1 MRTPSIV
8 QKGWFI
14 PAVFFAIA
22 IPLALALMG
31 LNRPYDAIP
40 DQDLLWAS
48 EALRLHS
55 GRGPSYADHPGIYWT
70 LSFLLKLKYLPT
82 IGIDFLTKDGF
93 LSPDGAKN
101 LIQISRLEN
110 GLLCGLCSISFIPIM
125 RCLGI
130 SRILTIAGMATITC
144 STGLLTAVSEIRNE
158 ITSVIF
164 MSSYINLNLLASNI
178 KNNSNA
184 YIPNRTSIAL
194 ALVAIPC
201 FFAAAFCKQQVLLAS
216 PLIFVAALASNK
228 GSLKTATTSLRK
240 KPHLAWLAVLL
251 IGLLPWIFAASPDI
265 DLINAPFWIA
275 INLGLWI
282 TLSATSSLPQTA
294 KNHWQLGL
302 FIGIT
307 EIATTKVLAFNW
319 WRQAVTGFP
328 SWMFYNANHKD
339 QVQQGVAALIHY
351 AQDSSVLIALCGVS
365 LFVVIVQLI
374 YQVTTSDPSR
384 QAQLQLFS
392 IGFSL
397 ILLIANTARFAV
409 RYEIYFFPAIFIS
422 LLWITST
429 SFQRQNQNIALKFS
443 SLTLISLIAIRSILN
458 LTALPTLINEAQPR
472 SFLCFGQ
479 HMDRLME
486 LTCAGSCKNFEEAA
500 IGKNQYDSK
509 SGP

>member
-1 MRTPSIV
+1 MRAPSIV

-14 PAVFFAIA
+14 PAVLFAFA

-55 GRGPSYADHPGIYWT
+55 GRGPSYADHPGVYWT
-70 LSFLLKLKYLPT
+70 LSYLLKLNYLPSL
-82 IGIDFLTKDGF
+82 GIDLVNTNGYLT
-93 LSPDGAKN
+93 PEGAKT
-101 LIQISRLEN
+101 LIQISRIEN

-130 SRILTIAGMATITC
+130 SKILASAGVITLAC
-144 STGLLTAVSEIRNE
+144 STGLLAAVSEIRNE
-158 ITSVIF
+158 ITSTIL
-164 MSSYINLNLLASNI
+164 MMSYINLNLLASQL
-178 KNNSNA
+178 KNNSKA
-184 YIPNRTSIAL
+184 PIPIPTSIAL
-194 ALVAIPC
+194 ALAAVPF
-201 FFAAAFCKQQVLLAS
+201 FFAAAFCKQQVLLAT
-216 PLIFVAALASNK
+216 PLIFAGALAANR
-228 GSLKTATTSLRK
+228 GSLRAMVTRIGKQPRLI
-240 KPHLAWLAVLL
+240 WLAVLL
-251 IGLLPWIFAASPDI
+251 IGLMPWLLSATPDI

-282 TLSATSSLPQTA
+282 TLATTSSLPQSA
-294 KNHWQLGL
+294 KGIWQLGG
-302 FIGIT
+302 FIAIS
-307 EIATTKVLAFNW
+307 EIVATKVLSFNW

-339 QVQQGVAALIHY
+339 QVQQGLAALIHY
-351 AQDSSVLIALCGVS
+351 AQDSSVLIALCGIS
-365 LFVVIVQLI
+365 LFVLIAQLI
-374 YQVTTSDPSR
+374 RQVATSDQSR

-409 RYEIYFFPAIFIS
+409 RYEIYFFPPIFIS

-458 LTALPTLINEAQPR
+458 ITTLPTLINEAQPK

-486 LTCAGSCKNFEEAA
+486 LTSAGSCKNFEEAA
-500 IGKNQYDSK
+500 ISKNPYDSRN
-509 SGP
+509 GP